1 MGMLARLGV
10 VLGLDAGEFK
20 SGIESAD
27 RSLTKF
33 TAKLPQMGAVAVA
46 AFTAATYKALQYADA
61 VADAAKASDVAI
73 SSVIALSKGLQQNG
87 GNADDAGKML
97 ANFSAKIDEAA
108 QGSLDGQ
115 KAFARV
121 GVTLKDLAQMGT
133 EELFDKTVKAIA
145 AIEDPAAR
153 AALATTMFGRAAK
166 GVDFVGLAEGS
177 DEAKAKFQEYAAAV
191 AQAAELNDRLEAAS
205 SAMSL
210 SFTNAVI
217 PTLMKVYDALAEDS
231 RGMEMLME
239 AVKFGAK
246 FIADAFHTIYTVVM
260 SVVEATIFLK
270 NAMVAIFTDSTISE
284 EYEKYNQRIADLIK
298 KNIEFRNLVWDDT
311 KSSPKK
317 PSSFGGRQVTKA
329 KDPED
334 EKLKKQQEALE
345 MAKKLSVEYAR
356 QADFDL
362 AQLQRKADLVGL
374 TEKQRQVAEAEMSM
388 RESLEQ
394 KLQAIESKRQDAII
408 KKETE
413 LAEELQRQKDKI
425 ASLGDYYVEA
435 TQRQIRATQEVQSTF
450 EFGWNKAFNQYVE
463 DSENAATRGASS
475 FQTMTS
481 AMNSAI
487 DNFVKTG
494 KFSFQDFT
502 LSIIRNLI
510 SIQAQAQAAS
520 MFKGLGLGSLFGGSS
535 GPVNVGTVTGADM
548 MMAFADGGDPP
559 VGVPSLVG
567 ENGPEL
573 FIPKSAGTIIPNNR
587 LSSSMGGGSQV
598 VYNGPYIA
606 NMNAI
611 DTQSGIQFLAKN
623 KQTIWAVNQSA
634 QRSLPASR

>member
-20 SGIESAD
+20 SGIDAAD

-33 TAKLPQMGAVAVA
+33 TAKLPQMGAVAAA

-97 ANFSAKIDEAA
+97 ATFSAKIDEAA
-108 QGSLDGQ
+108 QGSLEGQ
-115 KAFARV
+115 KAFARI

-145 AIEDPAAR
+145 ALEDPAAR
-153 AALATTMFGRAAK
+153 AALATTMFGKAAK

-177 DEAKAKFQEYAAAV
+177 DEAKIKFQEYAAAV
-191 AQAAELNDRLEAAS
+191 EQAAELNDRLEAAS

-217 PTLMKVYDALAEDS
+217 PTLMKVYDALSEDT

-239 AVKFGAK
+239 AVKFGTK
-246 FIADAFHTIYTVVM
+246 FIADAFHTVYTVVM

-270 NAMVAIFTDSTISE
+270 NAMVAIFSDSTISE

-311 KSSPKK
+311 KSAPKGA
-317 PSSFGGRQVTKA
+317 PTFGGREVTKA
-329 KDPED
+329 KNPED
-334 EKLKKQQEALE
+334 EKLKKQLEALE

-362 AQLQRKADLVGL
+362 AQLKRKAELVGL

-388 RESLEQ
+388 RESIEQ

-408 KKETE
+408 KNETA
-413 LAEELQRQKDKI
+413 LAEELQRQKDNI
-425 ASLGDYYVEA
+425 ASLGDYYISA
-435 TQRQIRATQEVQSTF
+435 TQKQILATQEAQSTF
-450 EFGWNKAFNQYVE
+450 EFGWNKAFNQYLE
-463 DSENAATRGASS
+463 DSENAANRGAGY

-481 AMNSAI
+481 AMNAAI
-487 DNFVKTG
+487 DTFVQTG
-494 KFSFQDFT
+494 KFSFKDFT
-502 LSIIRNLI
+502 SSIIRNLI
-510 SIQAQAQAAS
+510 AMEMKMQAMQ
-520 MFKGLGLGSLFGGSS
+520 LFRMGIMAMGF
-535 GPVNVGTVTGADM
+535 GRAPVSTGTATGYDM
-548 MMAFADGGDPP
+548 MQAYADGGDPP

-567 ENGPEL
+567 ERGPEL
-573 FIPKSAGTIIPNNR
+573 FIPKTAGTIIPNNR
-587 LSSSMGGGSQV
+587 LSSSMGGAPQV

-606 NMNAI
+606 NMSAI
-611 DTQSGIQFLAKN
+611 DTQSATQFLIKN
-623 KQTIWAVNQSA
+623 KQTVWAANQSA
-634 QRSLPASR
+634 QRALPVSR